1 MKRQNNN
8 KLNKAGLKFG
18 KGGAAQRYIAALSKR
33 KTFYE
38 NMVPLK
44 TKQAVLDDGV
54 GLTIGDTVVAEKH
67 LSNDENDF
75 DKELNTMNKSP
86 LKRKPG
92 SVETI
97 AKVR

>member
-1 MKRQNNN
+1 MKI
-8 KLNKAGLKFG
+8 G

-54 GLTIGDTVVAEKH
+54 GLTIGDTVVAQNH
-67 LSNDENDF
+67 STNDENDF
-75 DKELNTMNKSP
+75 DKELNTKIESP
-86 LKRKPG
+86 IRRKPG

-97 AKVR
+97 AAKVR